1 MERSTLQTLVKQK
14 ESVTL
19 EFKPGFSEPDRIVEV
34 VCSFAN
40 SKGGFVLVGVSDD
53 GTVKGL
59 DIGRQTVEGLTNKIV
74 DNTDPGIYPEI
85 KVEKID
91 NKEIILI
98 EVSQSANRP
107 HTAFGRPF
115 IRVGKNTKLMKQ
127 SEYEQLLLKR
137 KNIAFDS
144 QVCEDAGL
152 DDLDMKFVRSFISKY
167 ELLNKTKIAGN
178 PLGLLESLG
187 GVKNKKPTNA
197 GVLLFGKNPQK
208 FFPNAF
214 IAIARYKGKEVGAER
229 LDYKEFEGRLFDQV
243 DDADRYI
250 KEHVAVMSRLLP
262 YKVERQDIPEYPLF
276 SIRELI
282 TNAVAHRDYSEQ
294 GSKVIVKM
302 FDGRM
307 EFYNPGGLEKGITS
321 KNIAAKQ
328 YSRNPVITK
337 VLSKVKY
344 IEELGEGWDKILSEH
359 DEHPLKPKKPEIGAD
374 EYSFI
379 VTVFSTKG
387 KFEEEKTPFQGVELN
402 DGQRNAL
409 DYIRKNSRITNEEYQ
424 RLCAVNRV
432 KAFRDLAELVNKG
445 LIERRGKTGR
455 GAHYILK
462 RL

>member
-1 MERSTLQTLVKQK
+1 MKDEIKKLVAKK
-14 ESVTL
+14 ESATL
-19 EFKPGFSEPDRIVEV
+19 EFKPGLSEPDRIVEV
-34 VCSFAN
+34 ACSFAN
-40 SKGGFVLVGVSDD
+40 ARGGVIVVGVSDSGSVVGVD
-53 GTVKGL
+53 V
-59 DIGRQTVEGLTNKIV
+59 GRQTVEQLSNKVV
-74 DNTDPGIYPEI
+74 DNTDPAIYPEI
-85 KVEKID
+85 SVENIDGKDVIMVKVASTP
-91 NKEIILI
+91 NK
-98 EVSQSANRP
+98 P
-107 HTAFGRPF
+107 HTAFGRSF
-115 IRVGKNTKLMKQ
+115 IRVGKTTKLMRQ

-137 KNIAFDS
+137 KNMAFDS

-152 DDLDMKFVRSFISKY
+152 NDLDMKFVRSFISKY
-167 ELLNKTKIAGN
+167 ELLNKTKIAGT

-197 GVLLFGKNPQK
+197 GILLFGKDPRK

-214 IAIARYKGKEVGAER
+214 IAIARYKGDEIGVER

-276 SIRELI
+276 SIRELV

-374 EYSFI
+374 EYSFS

-387 KFEEEKTPFQGVELN
+387 KFEEEKAPLQSVELN
-402 DGQRNAL
+402 KRQKKAIEYVKEKG
-409 DYIRKNSRITNEEYQ
+409 RITRREYVDISNVS
-424 RLCAVNRV
+424 AKTANIDID
-432 KAFRDLAELVNKG
+432 DLEKKG
-445 LIERRGKTGR
+445 IIQKKGKGR
-455 GAHYILK
+455 SVHYVLK
-462 RL
+462 